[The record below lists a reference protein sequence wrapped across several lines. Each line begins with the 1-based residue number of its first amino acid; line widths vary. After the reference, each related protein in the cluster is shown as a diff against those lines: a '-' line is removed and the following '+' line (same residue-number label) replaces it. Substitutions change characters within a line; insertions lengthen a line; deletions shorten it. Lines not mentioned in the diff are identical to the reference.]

1 MTYQNWER
9 QKENDYPLDE
19 THQGKDE
26 AELRKL
32 SPGPSKRDRPERPV
46 LIQSTLSMDIFSHDD
61 IAEMDK
67 EVEEILSSEDDD
79 EPDCPVGQC
88 DNGSDDGKIT
98 GFYTSLDTDLTRTDF
113 RRGK

>member
-61 IAEMDK
+61 IAQMDK

-79 EPDCPVGQC
+79 EPDCSVGQE
-88 DNGSDDGKIT
+88 SDDGKIT
-98 GFYTSLDTDLTRTDF
+98 GQLLLPKWSVRTL
-113 RRGK
+113 K